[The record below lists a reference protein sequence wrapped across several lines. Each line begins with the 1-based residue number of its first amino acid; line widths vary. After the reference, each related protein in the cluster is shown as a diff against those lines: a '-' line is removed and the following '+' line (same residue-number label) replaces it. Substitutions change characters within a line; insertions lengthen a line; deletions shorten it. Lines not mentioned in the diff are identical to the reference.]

1 MATNGVSHLTVPD
14 DLNGIKAVLQWL
26 AFTPRFACTSAS
38 VDERSMLSNVR
49 DAAPRVVT
57 YRPPAPR
64 RFDVRQG
71 ISGAPPPDIGGAG
84 AMNGLFD
91 EGSWIEF
98 QPGWGRTVVTGRARL
113 GGLPVGVVGVET
125 DTVHL
130 SLPADPGLPD
140 SAEQQI
146 PQAGQ
151 VCLLLRQIFV

>member
-1 MATNGVSHLTVPD
+1 MATNGISHLTVPD

-26 AFTPRFACTSAS
+26 AFAPRNVGPVACVSDMS
-38 VDERSMLSNVR
+38 VLGTVR
-49 DAAPRVVT
+49 DAEPREVT
-57 YRPPAPR
+57 YRPPGPR

-71 ISGAPPPDIGGAG
+71 ILGSVPGDNGADTSAS
-84 AMNGLFD
+84 GLFD

-98 QPGWGRTVVTGRARL
+98 QPGWGRTAVTGRARL
-113 GGLPVGVVGVET
+113 GGLPVGIVGVET
-125 DTVHL
+125 ETVLL

-151 VCLLLRQIFV
+151 V